1 MTPIERLEQYALR
14 HPQEVLLVSA
24 QVAGVADEVTIFRG
38 FSSSLSRATAFDPDV
53 PILPAEATIAAI
65 ARIRA
70 PYQPDNPQYLERD
83 IAWEDMDRRLQAMG
97 L

>member
-83 IAWEDMDRRLQAMG
+83 IAWEDMDRRLQAMD